1 MDESFRFAGNHE
13 LLTLRK
19 TAFLASRKIPA
30 MQILK
35 CYDWATAMRDQ
46 GNCVISGFHSQI
58 ERDVFHYLSKGRQPI
73 IILLAR
79 GLKRRHDAMIDRLV
93 SEGRCLVISPFDN
106 LVTRIT
112 PQTSALRNDI
122 MLNLADAVTVGYA
135 APGGQLEKLVTN
147 CSKPIT
153 FL

>member
-1 MDESFRFAGNHE
+1 MIEYRFVGNRE
-13 LLTLRK
+13 FLELRK

-30 MQILK
+30 IQILK

-73 IILLAR
+73 IVALAR
-79 GLKRRHDAMIDRLV
+79 GLKRRQDPMIDKLV
-93 SEGRCLVISPFDN
+93 SDGCCLVISPFDDQ
-106 LVTRIT
+106 VTRIT
-112 PQTSALRNDI
+112 PQTSAHRNEF
-122 MLNLADAVTVGYA
+122 MLDLADSVTVGYA
-135 APGGQLEKLVTN
+135 AAGGQLETLLKK
-147 CSKPIT
+147 CSKPVT